1 MKKNWTRFMALVLSM
16 AMALTLMQ
24 GVALAAETAPV
35 STQEAVV
42 LNQANTCGDNLTWA
56 YSDKTLTISGTGKMY
71 DYNTKDAPWE
81 RYEDTTTKVVIS
93 SGVTSVGAEAF
104 DGFERVTSISLPSS
118 LTTIGAGA
126 FEECEAVTSITIPAK
141 VTSIGREAFGE
152 CRSLTKITFKGN
164 APTIGTNAFEDVKA
178 TVTYPANNSTWTAD
192 VRQNYGGK
200 LTWKSSSSS
209 TSSSSSSTTTTTVTK
224 LSKPDVEDPINKP
237 KAILVSWE
245 KVKNAKGYYVY
256 RKTGSATKWTK
267 VATVKGG
274 NVLSWKDTKATT
286 NGTKYTYTVRA
297 YAGSVKSSY
306 EKGEEIYRLTRGS
319 ITSKKSSAKKKL
331 TVKWKKNAKASGY
344 QVQYSTS
351 SSFTKKTTKTV
362 SGASTLSKTISG
374 LKSGKKY
381 YVRVRSYKKVKGEK
395 YYSAWSTVSSVTVK

>member
-42 LNQANTCGDNLTWA
+42 LNQANTCGENLTWE
-56 YSDKTLTISGTGKMY
+56 YKDKTLTISGTGAMY
-71 DYNTKDAPWE
+71 SYNTKDAPWE
-81 RYEDTTTKVVIS
+81 KYEEAATKIVIG
-93 SGVTSVGAEAF
+93 SGVTTVGAEAF
-104 DGFERVTSISLPSS
+104 DGFERVTSVSLPGS

-126 FEECEAVTSITIPAK
+126 FEECEALTSLTIPAK
-141 VTSIGREAFGE
+141 VKTIGKEAFGE
-152 CRSLTKITFKGN
+152 CKALSKITFKGN

-178 TVTYPANNSTWTAD
+178 TVTYPSGDSTWSSS
-192 VRQNYGGK
+192 VRKNYGGK
-200 LTWKSSSSS
+200 LTWKASG
-209 TSSSSSSTTTTTVTK
+209 TTTSTTTTTVTK
-224 LSKPDVEDPINKP
+224 LSKPDVEDPVNKP
-237 KAILVSWE
+237 KAILVRWE

-256 RKTGSATKWTK
+256 RKTGSSKKWTK

-274 NVLSWKDTKATT
+274 NVLQWKDTKATS
-286 NGTKYTYTVRA
+286 NGTKYVYTVRA

-306 EKGEEIYRLTRGS
+306 ESGEEIYRLTRPT

-351 SSFTKKTTKTV
+351 SSFTSKTTKTI
-362 SGASTLSKTISG
+362 SGASNISKTISG

-381 YVRVRSYKKVKGEK
+381 YVRVRSYKKASGDK
-395 YYSAWSTVSSVTVK
+395 YYSAWSAVSSVTVK